1 MVKIK
6 SNKLIK
12 NSFKGSC
19 PTNDENPNQRQRQC
33 NNFKSCIY
41 HKTSVSRTPLEHI
54 DIFETGVFELM
65 SVNHSAMS
73 GGLIGIKI
81 YFGYLSQE
89 GWSSGAMVLGKL
101 PVPGHGAGQISS
113 AGASY

>member
-1 MVKIK
+1 
-6 SNKLIK
+6 
-12 NSFKGSC
+12 
-19 PTNDENPNQRQRQC
+19 
-33 NNFKSCIY
+33 
-41 HKTSVSRTPLEHI
+41 
-54 DIFETGVFELM
+54 M

-89 GWSSGAMVLGKL
+89 GWSSGSMVLGKL
-101 PVPGHGAGQISS
+101 PMPGHGAGQISS